1 LSWDREGK
9 GGRIAFFTK
18 GGFQEGASAVRE
30 GREEERESRG
40 EKRKRVLESG

>member
-9 GGRIAFFTK
+9 GVESRFFTK
-18 GGFQEGASAVRE
+18 GGFREGASAVRE